1 MQLAG
6 GPAIGKHHKEPE
18 KHLQLPKTSTA
29 QFPLEKK
36 KIARTNCFREQ
47 LQTNRYLCELQGHQ
61 VTRGVK
67 GLIRN

>member
-6 GPAIGKHHKEPE
+6 GPATGKHHKEPE

-29 QFPLEKK
+29 QFPLEKR
-36 KIARTNCFREQ
+36 IARTNCFREQ